1 MWQDPIV
8 IETRAL
14 REQYANQFCH
24 DADAIFQDILRRQS
38 TPSKKLVS
46 FPARKPVSV
55 QSEAQQGAPADPHD
69 PTSLR
74 HEGG

>member
-8 IETRAL
+8 TETRAL

-38 TPSKKLVS
+38 APGKKLVS

-55 QSEAQQGAPADPHD
+55 QREAQQGAPADPNASGF
-69 PTSLR
+69 PTA
-74 HEGG
+74 